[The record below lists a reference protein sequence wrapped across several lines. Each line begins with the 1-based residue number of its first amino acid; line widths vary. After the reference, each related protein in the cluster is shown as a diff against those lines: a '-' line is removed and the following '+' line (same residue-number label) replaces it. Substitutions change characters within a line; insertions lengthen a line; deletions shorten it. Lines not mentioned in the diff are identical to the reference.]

1 MHIDF
6 TLQMYDKT
14 LDISAN
20 CKQNIGDALR
30 EALRHP
36 LYFAYNLDY
45 PDYYFSLMQC
55 RMVSAY
61 MTFEEEEIRNG
72 DKLIWERL

>member
-6 TLQMYDKT
+6 TMQIYDKT
-14 LDISAN
+14 LYISAN
-20 CKQNIGDALR
+20 CKQLIGDTVK
-30 EALRHP
+30 EALRHRA
-36 LYFAYNLDY
+36 LEY

-61 MTFEEEEIRNG
+61 ITFEEEEIRNG

>member
-30 EALRHP
+30 EALRHRD
-36 LYFAYNLDY
+36 LDY

-61 MTFEEEEIRNG
+61 MTFEEGEIRNG